1 MIGRPLHGEPCALI
15 GGTSQHFGP
24 ASWQQ
29 MSIDSNKRSF
39 KSNGR
44 MNLPHDPK
52 GDTRERILDAAE
64 TLFAEH
70 GFEATSMRA
79 VTSVA
84 QVNLAAV
91 NYHFGSKDGLVQ
103 AVFERRVGPLN
114 AERLALLDAAQAE
127 AAPEAP
133 SLDRVVAAMVTPLI
147 RVGRECE
154 PFLRFF
160 NRCQIE
166 PIECLSTVFTT
177 QFKAVSTRF
186 LAALQGALPHLA
198 PDDVMWRASFAF
210 GTVAHAL
217 ASHQRMRLISGG
229 RIDGGDL
236 DQLLPRLIEYLVAG
250 MRAPRGGAA

>member
-1 MIGRPLHGEPCALI
+1 
-15 GGTSQHFGP
+15 
-24 ASWQQ
+24 
-29 MSIDSNKRSF
+29 
-39 KSNGR
+39 
-44 MNLPHDPK
+44 MNPPDLTK

-114 AERLALLDAAQAE
+114 LERLTLLDRAQAE
-127 AAPEAP
+127 AAPGPAP
-133 SLDRVVAAMVTPLI
+133 LDAVVAALVTPLI

-166 PIECLSTVFTT
+166 PIEALSAVLTT

-186 LAALQGALPHLA
+186 LAALQGALPQLDA
-198 PDDVMWRASFAF
+198 DDVIWRASFAF
-210 GTVAHAL
+210 GAVAHAL
-217 ASHQRMRLISGG
+217 ASHQRTRLISGG

-236 DQLLPRLIEYLVAG
+236 DQLLPRLIAFIVAG
-250 MRAPRGGAA
+250 MRAPRGGPT